1 MGIYGV
7 TQCIAEL
14 PFAVLGLLR
23 ILTSLTG
30 ARSTVAIADEWL
42 VLGASGGGALLVYLF
57 ASLAFLLFAPTIAG
71 LFYPSS
77 SLDQPVSLRAT
88 DASDLYHLGVV
99 LLGLYVLVQAV
110 PGAVQMFA
118 WLLSSDSLGAR
129 PYMARE
135 TVSQVI
141 SAALYTIVGL
151 VLTLFSRAIAAWSAR
166 DE

>member
-1 MGIYGV
+1 
-7 TQCIAEL
+7 
-14 PFAVLGLLR
+14 
-23 ILTSLTG
+23 
-30 ARSTVAIADEWL
+30 
-42 VLGASGGGALLVYLF
+42 
-57 ASLAFLLFAPTIAG
+57 
-71 LFYPSS
+71 
-77 SLDQPVSLRAT
+77 LRAT